1 MILFFQTALGFFIVC
16 HQKQSLAF
24 FAFNQEEKK
33 SLGAA
38 GGLKALVQV
47 FKSALSAKR
56 SPPPEE
62 IICIDWHKTAG
73 DSAHRH
79 FLKKISVTSEKR

>member
-56 SPPPEE
+56 SSPPEE
-62 IICIDWHKTAG
+62 IICIDWHKAAG

-79 FLKKISVTSEKR
+79 FFKKSV